1 MRAKRS
7 GAPGRVKRSTSGR
20 SIALASPWGTPKW
33 APRGRAMPCTR
44 ATELLLK
51 ASPACS
57 WAVII
62 ASRACRSLP
71 SRQARGRAS
80 GIVRIAARAR
90 VSVRG
95 CARRER

>member
-1 MRAKRS
+1 
-7 GAPGRVKRSTSGR
+7 
-20 SIALASPWGTPKW
+20 
-33 APRGRAMPCTR
+33 MPCTR

-57 WAVII
+57 WAVIM
-62 ASRACRSLP
+62 ASLARRSLP

-80 GIVRIAARAR
+80 AMARIAARAR
-90 VSVRG
+90 VSVSG